1 MAWGTFSWKG
11 PEGTGRSPGVKARML
26 VGELEAL
33 ESPAD
38 IDTWQDKQADDD
50 ATLVPLAVASPDGTY
65 DAVLI
70 DGSLPLVSAFVDD
83 LDALDSE
90 VTATGPP

>member
-1 MAWGTFSWKG
+1 
-11 PEGTGRSPGVKARML
+11 ML
-26 VGELEAL
+26 VGELKAL

-38 IDTWQDKQADDD
+38 IDTWQAKQADDD
-50 ATLVPLAVASPDGTY
+50 ATLVPVTVVSPDGTY

-70 DGSLPLVSAFVDD
+70 DGSLPVVSAFVDD

>member
-1 MAWGTFSWKG
+1 
-11 PEGTGRSPGVKARML
+11 ML
-26 VGELEAL
+26 VGELTAL
-33 ESPAD
+33 ESPAH
-38 IDTWQDKQADDD
+38 IDTWQAKQADDD
-50 ATLVPLAVASPDGTY
+50 ATLVPVAVASPDGTY